1 MKCKVFAVLLFD
13 FPTGYEIKEIVIVWP
28 LASGSLGIF
37 SFVPQEYI
45 YMRIMASL
53 EAPFL
58 VKSDLM
64 N

>member
-1 MKCKVFAVLLFD
+1 MKCKASIVLLFN

-37 SFVPQEYI
+37 SSVSPEHI
-45 YMRIMASL
+45 YMRVMASL
-53 EAPFL
+53 ETPFL
-58 VKSDLM
+58 VKYNLM